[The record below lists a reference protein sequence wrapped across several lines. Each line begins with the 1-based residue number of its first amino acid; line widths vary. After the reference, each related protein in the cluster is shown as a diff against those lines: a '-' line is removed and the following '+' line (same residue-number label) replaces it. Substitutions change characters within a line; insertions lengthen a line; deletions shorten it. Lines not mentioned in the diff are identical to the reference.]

1 MKCVVDELPY
11 YEGVLPP
18 FGRCAMIMQAI
29 INVLSIGVN
38 IKSALMIIRM
48 SAVFLLKRV

>member
-11 YEGVLPP
+11 YEGFAP

-29 INVLSIGVN
+29 ISVLSIGVN

-48 SAVFLLKRV
+48 SAVFLLKRA